1 MTASG
6 RMTVA
11 ELQQRPAVLADDLAP
26 SRTAPGQYTL
36 LALGAVLLCLFV
48 AGAIIA
54 QTHGGQVRKTTPE
67 GLTRTTTS
75 GTGEKSG
82 AGATTSTSTTRTA
95 SATVTET
102 TTVTPQEGILLALLG
117 TGTIL
122 LLAAALYTRLT
133 AIKLPGG
140 AELTLSPAETQAVT
154 QQVAA
159 KVDPRTEPIDVARA
173 TSAAIQLAAARKR
186 ISGGQ
191 LRTDELDEATD
202 LVAGR
207 TVLGQDPA
215 GEPDH
220 SS

>member
-1 MTASG
+1 MG
-6 RMTVA
+6 VA
-11 ELQQRPAVLADDLAP
+11 ELQQRPAVLADDLAE
-26 SRTAPGQYTL
+26 SQRALGQYVL
-36 LALGAVLLCLFV
+36 FALGAVLLCLFV
-48 AGAIIA
+48 AGAVIA

-67 GLTRTTTS
+67 GITRTTTS
-75 GTGEKSG
+75 ATGEKAG
-82 AGATTSTSTTRTA
+82 AGGTTSTSTKKTA
-95 SATVTET
+95 RATVTEI

-159 KVDPRTEPIDVARA
+159 KVDPLAQPTDVARA
-173 TSAAIQLAAARKR
+173 TSAAILLADERKR
-186 ISGGQ
+186 ASGGH
-191 LRTDELDEATD
+191 LALEELDDAADRAVRAHAVGMPVVRPAPTEEP
-202 LVAGR
+202 GR
-207 TVLGQDPA
+207 
-215 GEPDH
+215 